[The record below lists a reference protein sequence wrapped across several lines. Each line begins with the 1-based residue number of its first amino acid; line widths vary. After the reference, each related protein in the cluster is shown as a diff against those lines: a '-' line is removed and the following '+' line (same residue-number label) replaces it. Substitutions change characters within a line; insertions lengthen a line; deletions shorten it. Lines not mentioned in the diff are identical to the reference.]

1 MSSESETPCLAIVL
15 FFILSVVVSLT
26 FTWLFVN
33 FLFWRISGWKGK
45 LISEYFLS
53 FFFCFGGVDIFP
65 RNISAVLT
73 FLPLLLLQATV
84 FQALTTLSLRGLLHE
99 ENQAEKNA
107 LSSIPQKASFYL
119 GPPPPQLDAVPAVL
133 YLTLSQ
139 LLLEWFWFQTLVA
152 GISFSFDCSHSV
164 DCRCPA

>member
-1 MSSESETPCLAIVL
+1 M
-15 FFILSVVVSLT
+15 
-26 FTWLFVN
+26 
-33 FLFWRISGWKGK
+33 
-45 LISEYFLS
+45 
-53 FFFCFGGVDIFP
+53 DIFP
-65 RNISAVLT
+65 RSILSL
-73 FLPLLLLQATV
+73 LSLSPLILLQATV

-139 LLLEWFWFQTLVA
+139 LLLEWFRFQPWLQ
-152 GISFSFDCSHSV
+152 G
-164 DCRCPA
+164 